1 MGTDFGGII
10 IFIICTTYGLIL
22 QHLTGKRQNTDILV
36 KVFAFIF
43 AAGWALHIV
52 LFTKISPGGART
64 LTDWLM
70 MIYFSAQYTL
80 EMFVGKT
87 LAFKNAV
94 NATLREA
101 PLLFSAL
108 ITAYYLAV
116 ISSALIIF
124 HFISRWAYGR
134 RWLFRRKN
142 IRAAAEGGNHIF
154 IGISKASVLLA
165 SNIRAGGLKGKIIF
179 VDIPDSSDTP
189 HGISIW
195 DIISRFFFSDKNNEH
210 IEADVILK
218 ADKRM
223 KGLLPWLQNPTNNV
237 YILSD
242 DQEKNI
248 RLAESL
254 WQMEGASPEQQFKC
268 RIYCHAAREGI
279 ASVYRSVTDIRDRLV
294 FVDSSF
300 LAVESLKSHNSA
312 ETYPVSYVKKARD
325 SRNGK
330 LLGYVESEFNCA
342 IVGFGETGHEAL
354 KFLYEFG
361 AFVGKD
367 KEKAPFRCDIF
378 DRNASQAAGEL
389 KRKIMFPAEDEISFT
404 NCGVESD
411 IFWENLG
418 QAIHKMNYIIVCLG
432 DDQTNLKTAADIAE
446 FAIRKG
452 RDLTDD
458 FIIAFRQKEFSLLD
472 KETIEK
478 ANLTFGGCLRPFGMM
493 KDIWTLKVITAED
506 ITAKAK
512 QFYCSYLSA
521 TSQADPEISWSERL
535 VRLQDDDYA
544 VRNKSRRQISQD
556 YSDCLHTITKRALCS
571 PDTAEAARFI
581 LPSNIGSRHID
592 KGQCTNEEASVLEY
606 LAIGEHLRWNASH
619 LILGYRYAEETSDL
633 KCTHNCIVPYD
644 ELSEEMK
651 HYDWLVVKNSL

>member
-1 MGTDFGGII
+1 MGTDFGGIL
-10 IFIICTTYGLIL
+10 IFIICSAYGLIL
-22 QHLTGKRQNTDILV
+22 QHLTGRRQNTDALV
-36 KVFAFIF
+36 KAFIAIF
-43 AAGWALHIV
+43 LAGWTIHLI
-52 LFTKISPGGART
+52 LFTRMSPEGSRT
-64 LTDWLM
+64 FTDWLM

-80 EMFVGKT
+80 EMFVAKT
-87 LAFKNAV
+87 IAFKGTANEI
-94 NATLREA
+94 LRES

-108 ITAYYLAV
+108 ITTYYIAV
-116 ISSALIIF
+116 ITSALVIF

-134 RWLFRRKN
+134 RWLYRRKN

-154 IGISKASVLLA
+154 IGISKASILLA
-165 SNIRAGGLKGKIIF
+165 SNIRKEGCKGKIIF
-179 VDIPDSSDTP
+179 IDIPEESDAP
-189 HGISIW
+189 KGISIW
-195 DIISRFFFSDKNNEH
+195 YIISRFFFRNSKDER

-223 KGLLPWLQNPTNNV
+223 KGLLPWLQNPANNV

-242 DQEKNI
+242 DQERNI
-248 RLAESL
+248 RLAEAL
-254 WQMEGASPEQQFKC
+254 WQMEGASPEQQFRC

-294 FVDSSF
+294 IIDSSF
-300 LAVESLKSHNSA
+300 LAVESLKSHHSA
-312 ETYPVSYVKKARD
+312 KTYPVSYVKKARD
-325 SRNGK
+325 SRSGK
-330 LLGYVESEFNCA
+330 LLGYVESDFSCA

-367 KEKAPFRCDIF
+367 KNKAPFRCHIF
-378 DRNASQAAGEL
+378 DPYASQAAGEL

-411 IFWENLG
+411 IFWDNLG
-418 QAIHKMNYIIVCLG
+418 QVIHKMNYIIVCLG

-478 ANLTFGGCLRPFGMM
+478 ANLTFGDCLRPFGMM

-506 ITAKAK
+506 ITEKAK

-521 TSQADPEISWSERL
+521 TSLSDPERSWSERL

-544 VRNKSRRQISQD
+544 VRNKARRQIFQD

-571 PDTAEAARFI
+571 PDTAEAARCI
-581 LPSNIGSRHID
+581 LPVNIGSQHLE
-592 KGQCTNEEASVLEY
+592 KGQCTSKDASVLEY

-633 KCTHNCIVPYD
+633 KCTHNCIVPYE